1 MTCFVKRL
9 PVMKDVLVTG
19 TNEFAWG
26 SRSKMG
32 LVRMQKCGVTQ
43 IQNGKGPLEIEF
55 KPLLKQVPY
64 SRLHR
69 KASRAVLS
77 TYREADST
85 TSLGSLFQSCH
96 VRFR

>member
-1 MTCFVKRL
+1 MK
-9 PVMKDVLVTG
+9 KDVLVTG

-26 SRSKMG
+26 SRSKLG
-32 LVRMQKCGVTQ
+32 LVRMQKCDVTQ
-43 IQNGKGPLEIEF
+43 IQNGTGCKGPLEIEF
-55 KPLLKQVPY
+55 NPLLKQVPY

-69 KASRAVLS
+69 KAPRAVLS

-96 VRFR
+96 VRFK